1 MGVPTGD
8 YLWSSVPGRDAPD
21 ETSPPREGPLL
32 LPDGRTVAYTENGYR
47 GELIEET
54 APVVRLQ
61 TAYDSVRD
69 LALTPAES
77 RQYILRKLEEVPC
90 GSVT

>member
-1 MGVPTGD
+1 
-8 YLWSSVPGRDAPD
+8 
-21 ETSPPREGPLL
+21 LL

-77 RQYILRKLEEVPC
+77 RQYILRKLE
-90 GSVT
+90 